1 MALLDFDVASG
12 APVSSHHVTLASVI
26 LEFLSSLSSHPV
38 KKKTEYLPQNY
49 FRASVSESP

>member
-38 KKKTEYLPQNY
+38 KKKN
-49 FRASVSESP
+49 RVSTSELFSGLSK

>member
-1 MALLDFDVASG
+1 MALLDLDVAPG

-26 LEFLSSLSSHPV
+26 FEFLSSLSSHPV
-38 KKKTEYLPQNY
+38 EKKTEYLPQNY